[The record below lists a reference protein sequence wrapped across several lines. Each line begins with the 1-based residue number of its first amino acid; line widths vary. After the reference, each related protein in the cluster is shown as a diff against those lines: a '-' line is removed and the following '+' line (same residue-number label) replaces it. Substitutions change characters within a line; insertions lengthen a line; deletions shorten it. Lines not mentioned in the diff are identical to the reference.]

1 MKNIKVY
8 GNDNC
13 PTCLALK
20 KDLNSKNMEF
30 EYLDILGSLT
40 NLKQYLFYRD
50 NHPGFEQYKK
60 NQKFGIPLV
69 IVDDDG
75 EIDVLIEIDSAS
87 FI

>member
-13 PTCLALK
+13 PTSVALK
-20 KDLNSKNMEF
+20 NDLNSKNIEF
-30 EYLDILGSLT
+30 EYFDILGSLA

-69 IVDDDG
+69 IVEDDG